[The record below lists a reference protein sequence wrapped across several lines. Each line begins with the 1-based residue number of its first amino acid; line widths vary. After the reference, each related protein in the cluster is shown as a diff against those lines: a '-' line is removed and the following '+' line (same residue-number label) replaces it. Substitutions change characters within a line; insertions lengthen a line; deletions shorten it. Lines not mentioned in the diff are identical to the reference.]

1 MEPDRLDRPDP
12 VDRLHPVL
20 LHHIVNTL
28 GWPDLRPLQKAAIDP
43 LMDGEDAVLL
53 APTAGGKTEAA
64 SFPLLAA
71 MENSDWQGISV
82 LYLAPSKP
90 SSTTLNHALRP
101 TRDGWAVLRRC
112 GTATP
117 GNPRASE
124 CGSTA
129 LTSS

>member
-1 MEPDRLDRPDP
+1 MASDRAERPDP

-20 LHHIVNTL
+20 LHHIVNSL

-43 LMDGEDAVLL
+43 LMDGEDTVLL

-71 MENSDWQGISV
+71 MEKSDWQGTSV
-82 LYLAPSKP
+82 LYLAPSKL
-90 SSTTLNHALRP
+90 SSTTSNRASRP
-101 TRDGWAVLRRC
+101 TRDGWAVRQGC

-117 GNPRASE
+117 GNPPAS
-124 CGSTA
+124 G
-129 LTSS
+129 